1 MAQVCSVMG
10 EGLGLLPNRA
20 LSASV
25 RRPSANDIFLPPRHR
40 AYREYSARMMAIP
53 SEYPPLIQDFD
64 VQPILLLDQT
74 AQFPKQ
80 VMPPTSRVGC
90 IGGLP

>member
-25 RRPSANDIFLPPRHR
+25 RRPSANDDRFKMRIAGMGGKEWSQL
-40 AYREYSARMMAIP
+40 
-53 SEYPPLIQDFD
+53 
-64 VQPILLLDQT
+64 
-74 AQFPKQ
+74 
-80 VMPPTSRVGC
+80 MP
-90 IGGLP
+90 